1 MVKIMN
7 CLNLTLEET
16 ETLEEDEFEDEDGRT
31 ATEESNPPDRPR
43 KISAVP
49 APNII
54 HGTAVS
60 P

>member
-1 MVKIMN
+1 MN